1 MGESRI
7 PKPRGGAQVATPDTR
22 KQRYAPRPTPERS
35 FPSGS
40 SAGGRSSSCRPR
52 SAKPKPKLADLEK
65 GWVGNEV
72 AIEDKSKDLPFDGGA
87 FACSLACLL
96 ACLPALTKQHGPCSC
111 KY

>member
-1 MGESRI
+1 MGDSRI
-7 PKPRGGAQVATPDTR
+7 PKPRGGAQAATPETR

-40 SAGGRSSSCRPR
+40 SAGGRSSSSRPR

-72 AIEDKSKDLPFDGGA
+72 ATEDTSEDIPFDGGGLA
-87 FACSLACLL
+87 ACLHPRTYGTGT
-96 ACLPALTKQHGPCSC
+96 CT
-111 KY
+111 